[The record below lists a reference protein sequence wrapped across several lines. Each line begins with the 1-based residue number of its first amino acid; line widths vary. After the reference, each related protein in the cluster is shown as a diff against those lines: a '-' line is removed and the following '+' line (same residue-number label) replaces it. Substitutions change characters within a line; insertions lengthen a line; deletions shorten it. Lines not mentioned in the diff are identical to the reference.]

1 VRPASKRKS
10 RKIDC
15 ANSEPKMVRG
25 LLNKCVNVYVCKCIC
40 VYMYSVYSWVP
51 ASKVCVRKR
60 IFVYIYIYIQR
71 VKKGMGLLFWGGAKY
86 PYARSTLMHAQPY
99 TRMYLF
105 HSVHSQKYTRMY
117 LFHSVHSQPYTHR
130 ALFHYVMLFWQP
142 PSVASSRGGST
153 PLGGWEPSVASS
165 RGGST
170 PLPS

>member
-1 VRPASKRKS
+1 
-10 RKIDC
+10 
-15 ANSEPKMVRG
+15 
-25 LLNKCVNVYVCKCIC
+25 
-40 VYMYSVYSWVP
+40 MYSVYSWVP

-117 LFHSVHSQPYTHR
+117 LFHSVHSHPYTHR

-165 RGGST
+165 RGGQYPP
-170 PLPS
+170 PLLRGLHFETQPYFFFFHQTEGSV